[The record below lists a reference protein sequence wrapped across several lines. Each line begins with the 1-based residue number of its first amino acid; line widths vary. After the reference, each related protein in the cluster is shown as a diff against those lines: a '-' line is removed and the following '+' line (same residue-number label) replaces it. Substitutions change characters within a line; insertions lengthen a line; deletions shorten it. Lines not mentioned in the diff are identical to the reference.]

1 MKRRK
6 HDPPRFFVEG
16 VHAIGD
22 VVDLSGADARKLL
35 VVLRGQAGDPLEI
48 CDSGGNTFAASLVA
62 DDVGVAARLEERR
75 SEAVEASREI
85 VLYQSVPKGAK
96 MDFVIEKATELGVAR
111 IVPVMTERTIG
122 AASGD
127 AKIDRW
133 NRLARTAAA
142 QCGRSRVPIVDE
154 PVAWNDVFRVVQ
166 DLAPSATLRSFPV
179 GVGRAGR
186 AARRPAGIAH
196 AAGPHCGADRAR
208 GRHLARGGGRR
219 RRGRRA
225 SDLPGTAH
233 LSHGDGGHGPDRRR
247 ALRPRR
253 RVRCRGGCPPD

>member
-16 VHAIGD
+16 VHAVGD
-22 VVDLSGADARKLL
+22 VVDLSGADARKMR
-35 VVLRGQAGDPLEI
+35 VVLRGRTGDRVEI

-142 QCGRSRVPIVDE
+142 QCGRSRVPVVDA
-154 PVAWNDVFRVVQ
+154 PVRWQDVVRLV
-166 DLAPSATLRSFPV
+166 
-179 GVGRAGR
+179 R
-186 AARRPAGIAH
+186 AAGDLVLFPWELAERVALRDALPELLTQPGRIAVLIGPEGGISHEEAAVAV
-196 AAGPHCGADRAR
+196 AAGAHPISLGPRIFR
-208 GRHLARGGGRR
+208 TE
-219 RRGRRA
+219 
-225 SDLPGTAH
+225 TAAMV
-233 LSHGDGGHGPDRRR
+233 LISAVLYALGD
-247 ALRPRR
+247 
-253 RVRCRGGCPPD
+253 V

>member
-1 MKRRK
+1 VKRRK

-16 VHAIGD
+16 VHAVGD
-22 VVDLSGADARKLL
+22 VVDLSGADARKMR
-35 VVLRGQAGDPLEI
+35 VVLRGRTGDRVEI

-62 DDVGVAARLEERR
+62 DDVRVAARLEERH

-96 MDFVIEKATELGVAR
+96 MDFIIEKATELGVTR

-142 QCGRSRVPIVDE
+142 QCGRSRVPVVDA
-154 PVAWNDVFRVVQ
+154 PVRWKDVVRLV
-166 DLAPSATLRSFPV
+166 
-179 GVGRAGR
+179 R
-186 AARRPAGIAH
+186 AAGDLVLFPWELAERVALRDALPELLTQPGRIAALIGPEGGISHEEAAVAV
-196 AAGPHCGADRAR
+196 AAGAHPISLGPRIFR
-208 GRHLARGGGRR
+208 TE
-219 RRGRRA
+219 
-225 SDLPGTAH
+225 TAAMV
-233 LSHGDGGHGPDRRR
+233 LISAVLYALGD
-247 ALRPRR
+247 
-253 RVRCRGGCPPD
+253 V

>member
-1 MKRRK
+1 VKRRK

-62 DDVGVAARLEERR
+62 DGVRAAARLEERR
-75 SEAVEASREI
+75 SEAVETSREI

-111 IVPVMTERTIG
+111 IVPVTTERTIG
-122 AASGD
+122 AVSGD
-127 AKIDRW
+127 AKVERW

-166 DLAPSATLRSFPV
+166 DGSDLILFPWELAERVALRDALPELLTQP
-179 GVGRAGR
+179 GRIAVLIGPEGGISHEE
-186 AARRPAGIAH
+186 AAVAV
-196 AAGPHCGADRAR
+196 AAGAHPISLGPRIFR
-208 GRHLARGGGRR
+208 TE
-219 RRGRRA
+219 
-225 SDLPGTAH
+225 TAGMV
-233 LSHGDGGHGPDRRR
+233 LIAAVLYALGD
-247 ALRPRR
+247 
-253 RVRCRGGCPPD
+253 V

>member
-16 VHAIGD
+16 VHAVGD
-22 VVDLSGADARKLL
+22 VVDLSGADARKMR
-35 VVLRGQAGDPLEI
+35 VVLRGRTGDRVEI

-75 SEAVEASREI
+75 SEAVEVSREI

-142 QCGRSRVPIVDE
+142 QCGRSRVPVVDS
-154 PVAWNDVFRVVQ
+154 PVRWQDVVRLV
-166 DLAPSATLRSFPV
+166 
-179 GVGRAGR
+179 R
-186 AARRPAGIAH
+186 AAGDLVLFPWELAERVALRDALPELLTQPGRIAVLIGPEGGISHEEAAVAV
-196 AAGPHCGADRAR
+196 AAGAHPISLGPRIFR
-208 GRHLARGGGRR
+208 TE
-219 RRGRRA
+219 
-225 SDLPGTAH
+225 TAAMV
-233 LSHGDGGHGPDRRR
+233 LISAVLYALGD
-247 ALRPRR
+247 
-253 RVRCRGGCPPD
+253 V